1 MTVTTENSIR
11 ALPSNSEEVMF
22 DELSSIK
29 HSLERLFASDEARI
43 SKEESFNDDRL
54 KIVELL
60 KRIREAQ
67 HLRQKF
73 DIYHSEYKPLLNVIK
88 AKYSDF
94 LARDTFKEIE
104 AHEKYLD
111 GWRELIIAQ
120 GIMLIAFEEK
130 IDIVRK
136 YGSLY
141 TSMVGLSEL
150 LEEYLLYFPQD
161 LIEYVKN
168 IALAF
173 LNDSSLKPDKANQ
186 NESVFSYLVGLKNTA
201 RAVLWQIE
209 ENRTRSEKPRSID
222 SHSNQI
228 FTRELQIQKNQ
239 AAIDWANSRLEQIE
253 TISAAKGWKL

>member
-43 SKEESFNDDRL
+43 SKEESFNDLL

-60 KRIREAQ
+60 ERIREAND
-67 HLRQKF
+67 LRQKI
-73 DIYHSEYKPLLNVIK
+73 DIYYSEYRPLLNVFK
-88 AKYSDF
+88 AKYSYF

-104 AHEKYLD
+104 AHEKFLD
-111 GWRELIIAQ
+111 GLRELIIAQ
-120 GIMLIAFEEK
+120 SIMLIAFEEK
-130 IDIVRK
+130 IDLVHK

-141 TSMVGLSEL
+141 TGIVRLSEL

-209 ENRTRSEKPRSID
+209 ENRTRSEKQPSID
-222 SHSNQI
+222 SHSHQI

-253 TISAAKGWKL
+253 TIREAKGWKL